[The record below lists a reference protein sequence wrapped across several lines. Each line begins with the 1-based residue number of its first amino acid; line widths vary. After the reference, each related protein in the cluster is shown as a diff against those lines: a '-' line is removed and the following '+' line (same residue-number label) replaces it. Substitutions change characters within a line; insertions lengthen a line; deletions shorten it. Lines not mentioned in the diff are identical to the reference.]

1 MRNYILASS
10 LILVANT
17 AWADQCDINFD
28 GQLQLQQQVLSIQ
41 TKDNDK
47 IIIDPQYNLT
57 VNGRHIA
64 LDEKQQQWVKDYYQ
78 GLYNAVPQA
87 ASIASDAIKLA
98 SSALSAT
105 FAELLGNDDFSFEIS
120 SKLSDIDERIQSRF
134 YAQDGSIQVNSST
147 FKDGDWGGQEWEEE
161 FSDSVEQLVTASLG
175 KLMVAIGSQ
184 MIFSGG
190 DSDAFE
196 QRMDNFARDI
206 EQQVEAQT
214 AVIETKANSFCHSLA
229 SVDATETQLQK
240 NIPALADLN
249 VLKVTQQY
257 SAM

>member
-10 LILVANT
+10 LILAANT

-28 GQLQLQQQVLSIQ
+28 GQLQLQQQMLRIQ

-47 IIIDPQYNLT
+47 IVIDPQYNLS
-57 VNGRHIA
+57 VNGEQIP
-64 LDEKQQQWVKDYYQ
+64 LNQQQQLLVKDYYQ
-78 GLYNAVPQA
+78 GIYTAVPHA

-98 SSALSAT
+98 SSALQST
-105 FAELLGNDDFSFEIS
+105 FAELLGDDDFGFEIS
-120 SKLSDIDERIQSRF
+120 NKLSSINEKIQSRF
-134 YAQDGSIQVNSST
+134 YAQDGSIEVNSST
-147 FKDGDWGGQEWEEE
+147 FEDGDWGGKEWEDELSE
-161 FSDSVEQLVTASLG
+161 SVEQLVTASMG

-196 QRMDNFARDI
+196 LRMDNFANDI
-206 EQQVEAQT
+206 EQQVEAQ
-214 AVIETKANSFCHSLA
+214 AASIEVKANAFCHSLA
-229 SVDATETQLQK
+229 KVDETETLLQQ
-240 NIPALADLN
+240 NIPELSDLN
-249 VLKVTQQY
+249 VLKVTQHF